1 MKLKKISCLAM
12 VLAMLMSAAACGGTT
27 APPGE
32 STSDTTA
39 EGKTIL
45 KVGTYDGGVGTAW
58 LDDAAK
64 AFEEKY
70 ANVSFNE
77 AAGEMGVKV
86 DIVGN
91 KGYNGATLLD
101 GTLDRDV
108 YFTEDVSYFDHVNK
122 GNFANI
128 TDIVTEQLT
137 EYGETGTIEGKL
149 DALQQDYLKAK
160 DGQYYALPFYDGIHG
175 IVYDRD
181 MFNTN
186 KWFFDADGEIGVGE
200 SGNLSAGP
208 DGKMETTYDNG
219 LPATYEQ
226 FEELLAT
233 IRGKTI
239 VPFSYSGFASEYVKR
254 MLTNF
259 WSDYEGYEQMRL
271 NYTFNGTANIVTSI
285 DGDTLTTVEQKIDD
299 TNGYLLQKQA
309 GKYYALRF
317 MDDIML
323 GNSANIPTNGISH
336 TDAQKNYIV
345 GALANGEGGAKIY
358 AMHIDGI
365 WWENE
370 ATSSFANYETIYGKG
385 KMERRFAFMPIPKV
399 SADKAGK
406 QTLMSL
412 NDSYAFINKNASNME
427 LAKAFFQFLHTDAQ
441 MSTFTVKTST
451 TRSLK
456 YEISATDT
464 AKMSYFGQSV
474 VELKKNA
481 DIVYPLS
488 SVSKV
493 INNPSYFDTDAWSWN
508 TLVGGNPYKDPFMN
522 LLEVGSLTAQ
532 SYFNG
537 LSVQYSENSWKGLK

>member
-1 MKLKKISCLAM
+1 MMKLKKVSSLAM

-32 STSDTTA
+32 STGGEDAS
-39 EGKTIL
+39 GKTIL

-70 ANVSFNE
+70 AGVSFNTD
-77 AAGEMGVKV
+77 EMGVKV
-86 DIVGN
+86 DVVGT

-108 YFTEDVSYFDHVNK
+108 YFTENVSYFDHVNK

-128 TDIVTEQLT
+128 TDIVTETLT
-137 EYGETGTIEGKL
+137 EYNETTSIEGKL
-149 DALQQDYLKAK
+149 DKLQQDYLKAK
-160 DGQYYALPFYDGIHG
+160 DGQYYAIPFYDGIYG
-175 IVYDRD
+175 MIYDRD
-181 MFNTN
+181 MFNNN
-186 KWFFDADGEIGVGE
+186 KWFFDADGDIGVNE

-226 FEELLAT
+226 FEELLSA

-239 VPFSYSGFASEYVKR
+239 TPFSYSGFASDYVKR
-254 MLTNF
+254 MLMNL
-259 WSDYEGYEQMRL
+259 WSDYETYDQMRL
-271 NYTFNGTANIVTSI
+271 NYTFDGTANIVTSI
-285 DGDTLTTVEQKIDD
+285 DGDTVATEATPIDT

-309 GKYYALRF
+309 GKYYALQF
-317 MDDIML
+317 MDEVLL
-323 GNSANIPTNGISH
+323 GNSANIPKNGVSH

-345 GALANGEGGAKIY
+345 GDLAKGEGGAKIY

-365 WWENE
+365 WWESE
-370 ATSSFANYETIYGKG
+370 ATASFANYETIYGKG
-385 KMERRFAFMPIPKV
+385 KQDRRFAFMPIPKV
-399 SADKAGK
+399 SSDKAGK
-406 QTLMSL
+406 QTLISL

-427 LAKAFFQFLHTDAQ
+427 LAKAFLQFLHTDAQ
-441 MSTFTVKTST
+441 MSAFTAKTST

-456 YEISATDT
+456 YEIASVDE
-464 AKMSYFGQSV
+464 AKMSYFGKSV
-474 VELKKNA
+474 IEMKKNS

-488 SVSKV
+488 SVEKV
-493 INNPSYFDTDAWSWN
+493 INNPSYFSTDAWGWSS
-508 TLVGGNPYKDPFMN
+508 LVGGNPYKDPFMN
-522 LLEVGSLTAQ
+522 LLEVSGLTAE
-532 SYFNG
+532 SYFKGLSSQYSQKSWNG
-537 LSVQYSENSWKGLK
+537 LK